1 MKNED
6 KLTQLAYFSRIF
18 LIVLQFLAN
27 QAIPDHDA
35 KVFQYLAEKNTTK
48 YDKIIEYL
56 FGGFIRWDAQYFMHI
71 SKYGYT
77 YENTLAFF
85 PLYPVTVGLIGDFIC
100 DIIGRLYIDSVLI
113 LIYIIVNLY
122 IFKQATLSLYKLTE
136 TVFNKKVAYDSA
148 VLFCFNPASIFFI
161 APYTECLFSYLT
173 FESILNCIKL
183 YEKYSKPDNTFSI
196 KDLLLILPIAL
207 STITRSNGVLNIGFL
222 IYTLICLK
230 LNNPSKKKQSL
241 CQSLYT
247 LFRYIFAIIMTTLDC
262 LLPFIFYQYY
272 CYLKFCQTFPAN
284 LPKRVIEHAK
294 KNKFVLP
301 GTNDKHQQAWCKK
314 ILPLAYS
321 YVQDH
326 YWNVGFL
333 KYYQFKQI
341 PNFLLAMPILSVIC
355 FCSLKHLYINIVQ
368 RKLVFWFFTMEN
380 PTKIAKNKI
389 QYDKADLYQPKLTV
403 FYIHAL
409 FLSLFCIFFIH
420 IQVSTRLLCS
430 ASPVFYWICSKH
442 LNLLKLPSKS
452 DTLKE
457 LYLRT
462 YYVSFFI
469 AGTLLFCNFLPWT

>member
-71 SKYGYT
+71 S
-77 YENTLAFF
+77 N
-85 PLYPVTVGLIGDFIC
+85 
-100 DIIGRLYIDSVLI
+100 
-113 LIYIIVNLY
+113 
-122 IFKQATLSLYKLTE
+122 
-136 TVFNKKVAYDSA
+136 
-148 VLFCFNPASIFFI
+148 
-161 APYTECLFSYLT
+161 
-173 FESILNCIKL
+173 
-183 YEKYSKPDNTFSI
+183 
-196 KDLLLILPIAL
+196 
-207 STITRSNGVLNIGFL
+207 
-222 IYTLICLK
+222 
-230 LNNPSKKKQSL
+230 
-241 CQSLYT
+241 
-247 LFRYIFAIIMTTLDC
+247 
-262 LLPFIFYQYY
+262 
-272 CYLKFCQTFPAN
+272 
-284 LPKRVIEHAK
+284 
-294 KNKFVLP
+294 
-301 GTNDKHQQAWCKK
+301 
-314 ILPLAYS
+314 
-321 YVQDH
+321 
-326 YWNVGFL
+326 
-333 KYYQFKQI
+333 
-341 PNFLLAMPILSVIC
+341 
-355 FCSLKHLYINIVQ
+355 LKHLYINIVQ

-389 QYDKADLYQPKLTV
+389 QYDKADLYQPKLT
-403 FYIHAL
+403 
-409 FLSLFCIFFIH
+409 
-420 IQVSTRLLCS
+420 VSTRLLCS